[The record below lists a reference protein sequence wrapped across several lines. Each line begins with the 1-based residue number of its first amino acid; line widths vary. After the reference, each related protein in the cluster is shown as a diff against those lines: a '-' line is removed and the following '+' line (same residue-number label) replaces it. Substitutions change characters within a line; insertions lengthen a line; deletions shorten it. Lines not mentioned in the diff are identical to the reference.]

1 MSGNLR
7 GFRSYTLSELPEHDL
22 TPDLPAPSSGLGS
35 RALRN
40 TVLVLTAKVAA
51 RLVALV
57 TVLAM
62 IKHLSPAQYGAFA
75 TLVNFTAIVSVVLDL
90 GFNVLFVRE
99 GARHP
104 AEIQRYLRNVM
115 SVRLLL
121 SVVSLGLLAA
131 ALVFAGLES
140 LLLPA
145 FGLMVL
151 TSYST
156 LLRNGLYAVQRLGYE
171 AIAVVLESL
180 VLLALVLY
188 GINSGRGVTYY
199 IWAYAAQYGF
209 SCIYFSIVL
218 AAKRIAVVGWG
229 FDVPLI
235 REWFWKGMPFA
246 FTFVLTILYF
256 KIDQPLVYALRP
268 HAEAGW
274 YGAAYKPFESL
285 LFIPMTFLSTVFPV
299 LSIYHRERPSELLD
313 ALNRFYKAL
322 LLIGWPMS
330 VGIFVLAYPLSHAL
344 LYDQSADAVRILSLG
359 TGLAFVNNAFI
370 GALSAS
376 DRQSSFTW
384 AAAWSLVANVAL
396 NLALIPS
403 FGYRGA
409 SWATVMTEIVL
420 GVAGWILTARHI
432 GRIPVGQLSWRIVLA
447 GLVMGAA
454 VFPIRDQHGLAIA
467 IPVVVGVVVYGA
479 AVLLLRALTKEEIGW
494 ARRALAQAR

>member
-1 MSGNLR
+1 MPLR
-7 GFRSYTLSELPEHDL
+7 ILIRSAIAANESSEAGAVSSVRFGELPDHDL

-51 RLVALV
+51 RLVALI

-62 IKHLSPAQYGAFA
+62 IKHLNAAQYGAFA

-104 AEIQRYLRNVM
+104 TEIQRYLRNVM
-115 SVRLLL
+115 SVRLLM

-131 ALVFAGLES
+131 ALAFAGLDS

-145 FGLMVL
+145 FVLMVL

-156 LLRNGLYAVQRLGYE
+156 LLRNGLYAVQKLGYE

-188 GINSGRGVTYY
+188 GIKTGRGVTYY
-199 IWAYAAQYGF
+199 IWAYAAQYAF
-209 SCIYFSIVL
+209 SCIYFAVVL

-229 FDVPLI
+229 VDVPLI

-274 YGAAYKPFESL
+274 HAAAYKPFDAL
-285 LFIPMTFLSTVFPV
+285 LFIPMTFLSIVFPV
-299 LSIYHRERPSELLD
+299 LFIYHRDRPGEMLEAGS
-313 ALNRFYKAL
+313 RFFKAL
-322 LLIGWPMS
+322 LLIRVPMS

-359 TGLAFVNNAFI
+359 TGIAFVNNAFI

-384 AAAWSLVANVAL
+384 AAGWSLVANVAL
-396 NLALIPS
+396 NLALIPT

-409 SWATVMTEIVL
+409 STATVMTE
-420 GVAGWILTARHI
+420 G
-432 GRIPVGQLSWRIVLA
+432 
-447 GLVMGAA
+447 
-454 VFPIRDQHGLAIA
+454 
-467 IPVVVGVVVYGA
+467 
-479 AVLLLRALTKEEIGW
+479 
-494 ARRALAQAR
+494 

>member
-1 MSGNLR
+1 M
-7 GFRSYTLSELPEHDL
+7 P
-22 TPDLPAPSSGLGS
+22 PDLPAPSSGLGS

-40 TVLVLTAKVAA
+40 TVIVLAAKVAA
-51 RLVALV
+51 RLVALI

-62 IKHLSPAQYGAFA
+62 IKSLSPAPYGAFA

-104 AEIQRYLRNVM
+104 EEIQRYLRNVM
-115 SVRLLL
+115 SARLLL

-131 ALVFAGLES
+131 ALAFAGLES

-145 FGLMVL
+145 FVLMVL
-151 TSYST
+151 TSYSS

-171 AIAVVLESL
+171 AIAVLLESL

-188 GINSGRGVTYY
+188 GIKTGRGVSYY
-199 IWAYAAQYGF
+199 IWAYAAQYAF
-209 SCIYFSIVL
+209 SCIYFAVVL

-246 FTFVLTILYF
+246 LTFVLTILYF

-268 HAEAGW
+268 HQEAGW

-285 LFIPMTFLSTVFPV
+285 LFIPLTFLSTVFPV
-299 LSIYHRERPSELLD
+299 LSIYHRERPGELLD

-322 LLIGWPMS
+322 LLIGFPMS

-359 TGLAFVNNAFI
+359 TAIAFVNNAFI
-370 GALSAS
+370 GGLSAS

-384 AAAWSLVANVAL
+384 AAGWSLVANVAL
-396 NLALIPS
+396 NLALIPT

-409 SWATVMTEIVL
+409 SWATVVTEIVL
-420 GVAGWILTARHI
+420 GAAGWILTARHI
-432 GRIPVGQLSWRIVLA
+432 GRIPVVKLSWRIVLA
-447 GLVMGAA
+447 GLVMGL
-454 VFPIRDQHGLAIA
+454 VVYPLRDQHGAALAIP
-467 IPVVVGVVVYGA
+467 IVVGVVVYSA
-479 AVLLLRALTKEEIGW
+479 AVLVLRALTRGEIQW